1 MKSKVWQGWVV
12 ALALGG
18 MAMGV
23 QAAPMPSLAGA
34 WQLVRVD
41 NVSPDGKHMPLY
53 GPAPQGLLLID
64 ADGHYALQMVRAQ
77 RTRFAGGDKAHG
89 SAEEYR
95 AASMQ
100 GNAHY
105 GRVEAAGGVL
115 RFEIEHAT
123 FPNWDGTEQRRPF
136 TLHGDELTYTVPT
149 PTTGAGHATGEVSWR
164 RVR

>member
-1 MKSKVWQGWVV
+1 MRSKTWQGCLA
-12 ALALGG
+12 ALALG
-18 MAMGV
+18 AMTTGA
-23 QAAPMPSLAGA
+23 QAASAPSLAGA

-41 NVSPDGKHMPLY
+41 NVSADGKHVPLY
-53 GPAPQGLLLID
+53 GPSPQGLLLID
-64 ADGHYALQMVRAQ
+64 AQGHYALQMVRAQ

-89 SAEEYR
+89 SADEYR

-105 GRVEAAGGVL
+105 GHVEAVGGVL
-115 RFEIEHAT
+115 RFAIEHAT

-136 TLHGDELTYTVPT
+136 TLRGDELTYTVPT